1 MMIKYLVMDVDGTLT
16 DGKIYMG
23 AHGEMM
29 KAFNIKDGCGIHDIA
44 IPGGI
49 IPVIITGRTSEIVKK
64 RCGELGIQQV
74 YQGIKNKIE
83 QLNSIADDLSQVAYI
98 GDDIN
103 DLSCMIP
110 VKEAGGVVGS
120 PADAVERVKEISDF
134 VALHNG
140 GDGAVRDF
148 IEWIIK
154 E

>member
-1 MMIKYLVMDVDGTLT
+1 MIKYLVMDVDGTLT